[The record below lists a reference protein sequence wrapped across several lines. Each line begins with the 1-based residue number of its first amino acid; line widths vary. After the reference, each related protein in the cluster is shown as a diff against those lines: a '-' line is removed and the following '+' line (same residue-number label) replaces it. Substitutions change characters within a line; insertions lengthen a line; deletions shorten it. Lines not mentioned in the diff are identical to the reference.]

1 MILQLEL
8 MSGLLI
14 KEIRRLFNFNVKQFF
29 ALFNICKRHVTNITA
44 RRRLLIIKV
53 DLAVFLRSDLSCFST
68 SGVMQYLAV

>member
-29 ALFNICKRHVTNITA
+29 VLFNICKRHVTNVTA

-53 DLAVFLRSDLSCFST
+53 DLAVFLRSYLSFFST